1 MFACPDIDQLTRIL
15 ALCGTPTQETMDK
28 ISSVEAKNYINS
40 LPRMEKKKFNEV
52 FSGANPVAI
61 DLLEAMLE
69 IDPDR
74 RITAEQ
80 TLAHPYLAQVTMERQ
95 IFSLNNHKHAF
106 LFSVKRGHVGNLLN
120 TNGFSTRQFSACF
133 SRLVSLL
140 SLCLINNLFQ
150 YAGPTDE
157 PNSAPYDQTFE
168 AYDLQVS
175 EWKGENTASS
185 L

>member
-1 MFACPDIDQLTRIL
+1 
-15 ALCGTPTQETMDK
+15 MDK

-80 TLAHPYLAQVTMERQ
+80 TLAHPYLAQVM
-95 IFSLNNHKHAF
+95 
-106 LFSVKRGHVGNLLN
+106 RGQ
-120 TNGFSTRQFSACF
+120 S
-133 SRLVSLL
+133 
-140 SLCLINNLFQ
+140 I
-150 YAGPTDE
+150 E
-157 PNSAPYDQTFE
+157 
-168 AYDLQVS
+168 
-175 EWKGENTASS
+175 
-185 L
+185 

>member
-1 MFACPDIDQLTRIL
+1 
-15 ALCGTPTQETMDK
+15 MDK

-80 TLAHPYLAQVTMERQ
+80 TLAHPYLAQVM
-95 IFSLNNHKHAF
+95 
-106 LFSVKRGHVGNLLN
+106 
-120 TNGFSTRQFSACF
+120 CF
-133 SRLVSLL
+133 SIV
-140 SLCLINNLFQ
+140 CLDISKSIKSQSWF
-150 YAGPTDE
+150 
-157 PNSAPYDQTFE
+157 
-168 AYDLQVS
+168 
-175 EWKGENTASS
+175 
-185 L
+185 

>member
-1 MFACPDIDQLTRIL
+1 
-15 ALCGTPTQETMDK
+15 MDK

-80 TLAHPYLAQVTMERQ
+80 TLAHPYLAQVLILSYVNYVSFLEE
-95 IFSLNNHKHAF
+95 FHYLEVENLNLWF
-106 LFSVKRGHVGNLLN
+106 DSIVESVV
-120 TNGFSTRQFSACF
+120 
-133 SRLVSLL
+133 
-140 SLCLINNLFQ
+140 
-150 YAGPTDE
+150 
-157 PNSAPYDQTFE
+157 
-168 AYDLQVS
+168 
-175 EWKGENTASS
+175 
-185 L
+185 